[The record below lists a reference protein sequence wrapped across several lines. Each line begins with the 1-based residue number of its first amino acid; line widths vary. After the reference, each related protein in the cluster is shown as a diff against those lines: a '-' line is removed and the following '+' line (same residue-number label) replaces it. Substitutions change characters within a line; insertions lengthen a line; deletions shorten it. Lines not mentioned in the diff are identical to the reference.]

1 MDGRKGSRSWGRRGV
16 LSQAR
21 FCDSCAENR
30 FPLNSE
36 RVQSSASLTV
46 CCGRAK
52 PMLRYLVLSAPIRPP
67 QRATH
72 PQACNHKTQ
81 ILGPAQPKATPDLIK
96 VLL

>member
-1 MDGRKGSRSWGRRGV
+1 M

-21 FCDSCAENR
+21 FCDSVQKKTG

-46 CCGRAK
+46 CCDRAK
-52 PMLRYLVLSAPIRPP
+52 PMLRYLVLSAPVCPP

-81 ILGPAQPKATPDLIK
+81 ILGHVQPKATPDLIK